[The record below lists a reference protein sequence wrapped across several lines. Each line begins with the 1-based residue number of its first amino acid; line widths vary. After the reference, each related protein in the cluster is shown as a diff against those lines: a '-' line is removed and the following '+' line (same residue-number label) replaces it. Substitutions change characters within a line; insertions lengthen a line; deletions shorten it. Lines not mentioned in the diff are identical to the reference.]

1 MRFMC
6 DEFRASHTDE
16 TGGYLPTNIEEFEI
30 TIMTHFINRP
40 NWLGN
45 APRGIVRTWALDTIL
60 SQYPYPKRS
69 TRLSLMWLDF
79 RQWFCRKLNLVVRM
93 SDEQME
99 YFTLMV
105 YLFGI
110 HRDVKFVDGV
120 DQIRFIES
128 LTQLGAVLVG
138 DDNAPLIVA
147 PITVKDP
154 KSHGYMTNEIYFFNT
169 ENIGGDVVAKF
180 LGLLVNKLKEH
191 EESKNVTPE

>member
-16 TGGYLPTNIEEFEI
+16 TGSYLPTSLEEFEI
-30 TIMTHFINRP
+30 TIMTHFIDRP

-45 APRGIVRTWALDTIL
+45 APRGVVRTWALDTIL
-60 SQYPYPKRS
+60 SSYPYPKRN
-69 TRLSLMWLDF
+69 TLSLMWLDF
-79 RQWFCRKLNLVVRM
+79 KQWFRRKLNLVVRM
-93 SDEQME
+93 SDEQKE

-110 HRDVKFVDGV
+110 NRDVRFVNGV

-128 LTQLGAVLVG
+128 LTQLGTSLVG
-138 DDNAPLIVA
+138 DDNAPVIIA
-147 PITVKDP
+147 PIIVKDP

-180 LGLLVNKLKEH
+180 LGLLVNKLKEN